1 MYTREQ
7 MENMNL
13 ADSYTLLYSFLA
25 GPLLTRFGV
34 DGERA
39 LREGTR
45 KFGRDRAESL
55 RKRHLEANVKINM
68 HSLFAVGPD
77 LPPDPRFCRELQT
90 LNAQERVSHTLFCP
104 MADIWKRYGVLELG
118 RIYCE
123 EFHNASYSHYAYGYS
138 KVNLAKTQTQPED
151 GYCAFNVILRPENL
165 PENLKPVCF
174 EEYDPCYT
182 GPTKELKQAYGKV
195 GFSILF
201 IKLYSHI
208 ATAAIEQL
216 GERAM
221 DAICEG
227 LQNMEKDAAERL
239 KQEAKEQGQSLTID
253 FFSRNYPLEAYP
265 HNEPMWD
272 VYGKNGLKEAM
283 EKFFYRPLFQELSF
297 KFDCD

>member
-195 GFSILF
+195 GFSTLF

-265 HNEPMWD
+265 HNESMWD